1 MITLSKETSGIQNL
15 KGTQTEENLM
25 RAFAGE
31 SQARNR
37 YTFAAKSAHK
47 NKLHCIEAVFQ
58 FTASQELAH
67 AKVFY
72 DFLKES
78 NGSTMYI
85 DGGYPVEIYDD
96 AYSLLNA
103 AAHNEYQ
110 EYDDVYKSFAD
121 IAEQEGFIGV
131 AQTFKNIAAIEKT
144 HGDRFQYFADLV
156 KENRLFVSDISTGFV
171 CLNCGYVY
179 KGTEVPEICPVC
191 KHDRGYF
198 IRAELLPYS
207 ELK

>member
-1 MITLSKETSGIQNL
+1 MITLSKETSGIQSL

-171 CLNCGYVY
+171 CLNCGYMY
-179 KGTEVPEICPVC
+179 MGTEVPEICPVC

>member
-47 NKLHCIEAVFQ
+47 NKLHCIEAGFQ

-110 EYDDVYKSFAD
+110 EYGWERVDFIISENIKLASFYSPD
-121 IAEQEGFIGV
+121 EIM
-131 AQTFKNIAAIEKT
+131 KNITDYEFI
-144 HGDRFQYFADLV
+144 R
-156 KENRLFVSDISTGFV
+156 NRLIVRPINFLPTLLKKTG
-171 CLNCGYVY
+171 CLF
-179 KGTEVPEICPVC
+179 PI
-191 KHDRGYF
+191 
-198 IRAELLPYS
+198 
-207 ELK
+207 

>member
-1 MITLSKETSGIQNL
+1 MITLSKETSGIQSL

-179 KGTEVPEICPVC
+179 TGMEVPEICPVC

>member
-37 YTFAAKSAHK
+37 YAFAAKSAHK

-144 HGDRFQYFADLV
+144 HGDRFRYFADLV

-179 KGTEVPEICPVC
+179 TGTEVPEICPVC